1 MTFDIPLRDTSS
13 AGLGITLKGKTSIID
28 GQSIDLGIYVKSILT
43 GGAAYRV
50 NFINKKESFSFVNNE
65 LFQDNRL
72 RSNDQI
78 LVINDSSLVNLTN
91 LEAANILHDAVRK
104 EIQPGYIKITVSRDE
119 QNSNSKNIRE
129 IELLPPSLTINND
142 ENELDLT
149 NFLSSTNQKILIND
163 AEFHCQTPVRNKTT
177 LAETREFYLRQ

>member
-28 GQSIDLGIYVKSILT
+28 GQSTDLGIFVKSILT

-50 NFINKKESFSFVNNE
+50 KSSFHFIFSIVFL
-65 LFQDNRL
+65 LFFKDNRL

-78 LVINDSSLVNLTN
+78 LIINDSSLVNLTN

-104 EIQPGYIKITVSRDE
+104 EIQPGFIKITVSRNE
-119 QNSNSKNIRE
+119 QNLNSKNVKE
-129 IELLPPSLTINND
+129 TELSPLINNE

-149 NFLSSTNQKILIND
+149 SFVSSSNNRKTPIN
-163 AEFHCQTPVRNKTT
+163 EFDIRSQTPSRMKTT
-177 LAETREFYLRQ
+177 LSEKRRFTIEIDL